1 MNKHL
6 EDNEGNLEISER
18 LVGSVAIKGPEQTF
32 NANSLAPIAARER
45 QSTAGD
51 ADCPT
56 STTINKPE
64 TAALPES
71 VAMHDAMR
79 SVQPDSVDDLIR
91 HLCEHLRIDPDWYRI
106 DVLRNR
112 AAQWISQQSSKL
124 SNDRGSL
131 FAQLSKDHLLMDG
144 LCHAMFIGECRFLTH
159 QDVKQI
165 FPEELTDRLFAN
177 RNNDKPLRIWVVGCG
192 TGEEAYSLVIHLK
205 QKAAEFD
212 FNGEVKI
219 LATDIC
225 GTAVR
230 TAIRGTYP
238 PNKIKISDGVAQEH
252 HFAARKDTGWRIS
265 NALRRLM
272 VITRH
277 DVLTEPP
284 FSRLDAIVCRNLLSD
299 IEPAYRNQVME
310 RFHYALAPDGLLILG
325 ENESSAHSKAQ
336 FEPVDGYPAHFRQKV
351 ADGAGPSWQ
360 STELRPR
367 FGVPTNASARSC
379 SPQLRGLLNIYDEL
393 LCAHTHPGFIIN
405 EHGELLHSIGEASKY
420 LDGLSGFVSLNL
432 LDLLHPNVRGFVSTA
447 MTRGLRGY
455 SGVVHESALCDLNGD
470 RHTLRVTVQA
480 FQGRIDG
487 AKSLFIGL
495 CPADVN
501 FATPDTA
508 KESPDTQLAKS
519 FDQQRRSL
527 VDELESVRNECATA
541 NERLAEKSN
550 ELRLAESA
558 LQDVSEELLAS
569 QQELQAISVELSSV
583 ETEHRVAA
591 SQLTQLSHEFN
602 TLVSNSEVA
611 VMFLDH
617 RCLLQSFTP
626 AINRMFGIRTL
637 DIGRPIEEIPRR
649 FTWENATA
657 DVESVLQTGETIEK
671 EVFDIEGAAYFLRVS
686 RCQSNHD
693 GSFGVVLKLESIEA
707 IRRAQSAL
715 QIGAENQWRLLDA
728 VSDAIWVTSPCTDGR
743 EAHRLDRV
751 NDMFTQVMGI
761 SKREL
766 KENLDAWRKHVHPDD
781 RERVSGHGPDSA
793 TGGDATMRYRITH
806 PDGSERWIDH
816 CILTLLGA
824 GNVPNRIAHI
834 AKDLTDLKAA
844 DARFTDFLF
853 NTHVALA
860 IVKDG
865 VVTIANQQLIKLT
878 GFSAEEI
885 VGRPFDEVVQCVSDV
900 FDEDM
905 VSSPTGAMAGN
916 GHCEDA
922 KIVRRDGTFVPVEI
936 DLGPV
941 ETSDGPS
948 ILATFHD
955 LTRLRHA
962 EARIAHAN
970 MRLQRSIEELDEF
983 TYAASHDLR
992 EPLRK
997 VAAFSNLLPKDIA
1010 VELPKR
1016 AQDDL
1021 DYIIDG
1027 AKRMQSLIDGLLTL
1041 TRCGKNEQTDSPLMM
1056 KDCVDRALK
1065 ALESR
1070 IQEKN
1075 AVISVDELPE
1085 VIGNR
1090 DLITRLYVN
1099 LIDNALKFTNP
1110 DTIPEIQLTA
1120 TPGDAWVF
1128 GVRDN
1133 GIGFDPRYSQRIFA
1147 PFKRLQANNADE
1159 GAGMGLAICRKIVR
1173 QHGGAIW
1180 VESSLGDGAHFM
1192 FTLNDELEG

>member
-1 MNKHL
+1 M
-6 EDNEGNLEISER
+6 
-18 LVGSVAIKGPEQTF
+18 
-32 NANSLAPIAARER
+32 
-45 QSTAGD
+45 
-51 ADCPT
+51 
-56 STTINKPE
+56 
-64 TAALPES
+64 
-71 VAMHDAMR
+71 
-79 SVQPDSVDDLIR
+79 
-91 HLCEHLRIDPDWYRI
+91 
-106 DVLRNR
+106 
-112 AAQWISQQSSKL
+112 
-124 SNDRGSL
+124 
-131 FAQLSKDHLLMDG
+131 
-144 LCHAMFIGECRFLTH
+144 
-159 QDVKQI
+159 
-165 FPEELTDRLFAN
+165 
-177 RNNDKPLRIWVVGCG
+177 
-192 TGEEAYSLVIHLK
+192 
-205 QKAAEFD
+205 
-212 FNGEVKI
+212 
-219 LATDIC
+219 
-225 GTAVR
+225 
-230 TAIRGTYP
+230 
-238 PNKIKISDGVAQEH
+238 
-252 HFAARKDTGWRIS
+252 
-265 NALRRLM
+265 
-272 VITRH
+272 
-277 DVLTEPP
+277 
-284 FSRLDAIVCRNLLSD
+284 
-299 IEPAYRNQVME
+299 
-310 RFHYALAPDGLLILG
+310 
-325 ENESSAHSKAQ
+325 
-336 FEPVDGYPAHFRQKV
+336 
-351 ADGAGPSWQ
+351 
-360 STELRPR
+360 
-367 FGVPTNASARSC
+367 
-379 SPQLRGLLNIYDEL
+379 
-393 LCAHTHPGFIIN
+393 
-405 EHGELLHSIGEASKY
+405 
-420 LDGLSGFVSLNL
+420 
-432 LDLLHPNVRGFVSTA
+432 
-447 MTRGLRGY
+447 
-455 SGVVHESALCDLNGD
+455 
-470 RHTLRVTVQA
+470 
-480 FQGRIDG
+480 
-487 AKSLFIGL
+487 
-495 CPADVN
+495 
-501 FATPDTA
+501 
-508 KESPDTQLAKS
+508 
-519 FDQQRRSL
+519 
-527 VDELESVRNECATA
+527 
-541 NERLAEKSN
+541 
-550 ELRLAESA
+550 
-558 LQDVSEELLAS
+558 
-569 QQELQAISVELSSV
+569 
-583 ETEHRVAA
+583 
-591 SQLTQLSHEFN
+591 
-602 TLVSNSEVA
+602 
-611 VMFLDH
+611 
-617 RCLLQSFTP
+617 
-626 AINRMFGIRTL
+626 
-637 DIGRPIEEIPRR
+637 
-649 FTWENATA
+649 
-657 DVESVLQTGETIEK
+657 
-671 EVFDIEGAAYFLRVS
+671 
-686 RCQSNHD
+686 
-693 GSFGVVLKLESIEA
+693 
-707 IRRAQSAL
+707 
-715 QIGAENQWRLLDA
+715 
-728 VSDAIWVTSPCTDGR
+728 
-743 EAHRLDRV
+743 
-751 NDMFTQVMGI
+751 
-761 SKREL
+761 
-766 KENLDAWRKHVHPDD
+766 
-781 RERVSGHGPDSA
+781 
-793 TGGDATMRYRITH
+793 
-806 PDGSERWIDH
+806 
-816 CILTLLGA
+816 
-824 GNVPNRIAHI
+824 
-834 AKDLTDLKAA
+834 
-844 DARFTDFLF
+844 
-853 NTHVALA
+853 
-860 IVKDG
+860 VKDG